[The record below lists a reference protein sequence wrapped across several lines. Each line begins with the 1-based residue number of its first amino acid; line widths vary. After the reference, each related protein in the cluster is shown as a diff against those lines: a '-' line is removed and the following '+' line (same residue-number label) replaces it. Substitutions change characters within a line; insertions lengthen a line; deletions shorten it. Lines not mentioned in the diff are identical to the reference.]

1 MCLILFISN
10 NIEMDGW
17 MGSNIFM
24 EKKKKK
30 LKNLWREVVSSKHI
44 NVKSFNVLLGG
55 AIPFIGTLEM

>member
-1 MCLILFISN
+1 
-10 NIEMDGW
+10 

-24 EKKKKK
+24 KNKNKK
-30 LKNLWREVVSSKHI
+30 LKNLWRELVSSKHI